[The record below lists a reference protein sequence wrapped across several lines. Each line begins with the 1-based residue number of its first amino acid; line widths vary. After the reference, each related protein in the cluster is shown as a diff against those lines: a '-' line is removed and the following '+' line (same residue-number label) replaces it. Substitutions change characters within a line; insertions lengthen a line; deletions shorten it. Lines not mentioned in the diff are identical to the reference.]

1 TSENDWPIKI
11 GIRYFS
17 YSTSAPEGEWI
28 ATGVSNLIGAGS
40 GIFSFPLNSSLNH
53 ISDTSALDFW
63 TGLNS
68 SFEPVSTFNCS
79 GYTMGAPSSGFG
91 YFGARGV
98 VNSSAIGSYYEACEE
113 LNRIICVRM

>member
-1 TSENDWPIKI
+1 M
-11 GIRYFS
+11 
-17 YSTSAPEGEWI
+17 
-28 ATGVSNLIGAGS
+28 IGAGS